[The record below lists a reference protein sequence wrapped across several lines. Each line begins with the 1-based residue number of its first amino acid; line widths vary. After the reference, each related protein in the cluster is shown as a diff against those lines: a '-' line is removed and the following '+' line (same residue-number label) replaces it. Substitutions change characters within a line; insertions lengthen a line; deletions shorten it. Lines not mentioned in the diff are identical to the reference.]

1 MSGKKG
7 NVNNADFL
15 KRITANAQTATR
27 DVSRKMGEMGIDGIA
42 EKGKKKISHIDI
54 LKMID
59 APEDWNKYPRLK
71 DTQPDKYLEL
81 KLSIYEKGVE
91 EPLILWERPNGEY
104 MILAGHNRHDI
115 SCEIMQECRKELGFE
130 EEKYRFPACIVYGA
144 DELSEDQARGIIDD
158 TNLYRDFSK
167 LPQRVKVE
175 IIKSRL
181 EVYKRRRY
189 SKGERIDQLAKELG
203 IKKTAIYENLAIS
216 ENIYQP
222 LQELYYD
229 GKLKRKAVLKFTY
242 YDGDTQQ
249 WIYDHFKDQITEAK
263 VNSLKKNMTR
273 DAIANV
279 FKSEEKGIKKLTV
292 EVPADHV
299 EEFREM
305 FGKWLEEVGK
315 AE

>member
-1 MSGKKG
+1 MAGRKG

-15 KRITANAQTATR
+15 KKVSANAQSATK
-27 DVSRKMGEMGIDGIA
+27 DVSKTMEKMGVGEIA

-54 LKMID
+54 YEMTD
-59 APEDWNKYPRLK
+59 APEEWNKYPRLK
-71 DTQPDKYLEL
+71 DTQADKYLEL
-81 KLSIYEKGVE
+81 KMSIYEKGVE
-91 EPLILWERPNGEY
+91 EPLILWERPDGKY

-115 SCEIMQECRKELGFE
+115 SCEIVQECREEPGFE
-130 EEKYRFPACIVYGA
+130 EEKYRYPACIVYAAG
-144 DELSEDQARGIIDD
+144 ELNEEQARGVIDD

-167 LPQRVKVE
+167 LPQKVKVE
-175 IIKSRL
+175 IIKSRM

-203 IKKTAIYENLAIS
+203 IKKTAIYENLSIS
-216 ENIYQP
+216 ESVYPP

-229 GKLKRKAVLKFTY
+229 GKLKRKAILKFTY

-249 WIYDHFKDQITEAK
+249 WIYENFKDQITEEK
-263 VNSLKKNMTR
+263 VNALKKSMTR

-279 FKSEEKGIKKLTV
+279 FKTEAKGVKKLTV
-292 EVPADHV
+292 EIPADRV

-305 FGKWLEEVGK
+305 FEKWLRK
-315 AE
+315 AGTE